1 MPLPTLYYIRHGQT
15 EWNASGRVQG
25 WRDIPLNVKGRAQA
39 AQAGG
44 ILRDLLAR
52 EQRDHAKLPFVASPL
67 GRARETMELV
77 RTSIGLPREG
87 YALEARLREIGYG
100 DWEGMTFAEM
110 RTTHPEHYALRDA
123 DKWGIAAPGGE
134 SYADLEARV
143 GGWLESLMQDAVQ
156 DAVVVAHGG
165 TMRALMVARGI
176 ERAAEA
182 AERYIEQGVVYVF
195 EGSRL
200 TKHG

>member
-1 MPLPTLYYIRHGQT
+1 MPPKLYYIRHGQT

-25 WRDIPLNVKGRAQA
+25 WRDIPLNDKGRAQA

-44 ILRDLLAR
+44 VLRELLAR
-52 EQRDHAKLPFVASPL
+52 EQRNHTEIPFIASPL
-67 GRARETMELV
+67 GRTRETMELV

-110 RTTHPEHYALRDA
+110 RTAHPEHYALRDA
-123 DKWGIAAPGGE
+123 DKWGVAAPGGE
-134 SYADLEARV
+134 SYADLEARI
-143 GGWLESLMQDAVQ
+143 GGWLESLAQ

-165 TMRALMVARGI
+165 TMRALMVARGVESAI
-176 ERAAEA
+176 EA

-195 EGSRL
+195 EGNRL